1 MFFFF
6 KQMTAYELRISVWSS
21 DVCSSDLHPRQAI
34 VLEPLTQRGLEQL
47 AGRGMRQ
54 FVDEDDLVGQ
64 PPFGDARGEMV
75 ADLRARHLAAPSAND
90 DQQRPFVPFGMRDAD
105 RRGLGD
111 AGAPDRDVFKLDR
124 TRSEE
129 HTSELQSLMRISYA
143 VFCVKK

>member
-1 MFFFF
+1 
-6 KQMTAYELRISVWSS
+6 
-21 DVCSSDLHPRQAI
+21 
-34 VLEPLTQRGLEQL
+34 
-47 AGRGMRQ
+47 MRQ

-111 AGAPDRDVFKLDR
+111 AGAPDRDVLKLDR
-124 TRSEE
+124 TDPFDARFD
-129 HTSELQSLMRISYA
+129 HVLRALGDLHRAVVMQQGDVAGWDTSFNVTDTAA
-143 VFCVKK
+143 VVPETPPTHPPPPPDAPP